1 MRGLTGVVLTMLASL
16 CGAAESSF
24 HGLADLRLRA
34 ADTVPGYLEG
44 GYGKFA
50 VDDGHEASLAH
61 AALAWRGRFGGGF
74 GAHAVANYYP
84 DRGDRFGISE
94 AYLSYRSLP
103 SSEGLRLDARA
114 GLLYPKGSMENVLT
128 AWTSPYTLD
137 YSTLNTWLAEEVR
150 HQGVEATVTRLGKFH
165 GDAWDLS
172 LGLALLRAND
182 PTGAMVAWHGWV
194 SGSRQ
199 SLWNEKLPLPNSEI
213 GFVPQASDPFLELD
227 DRIGYHATAQ
237 WEWHGRARVLA
248 GYYDNRADPEVVNAD
263 LQWSWTTRYSH
274 VGVKWRLTPDTELI
288 GQYLRG
294 GTLMRSARTGTDLVN
309 NDFHSAYL
317 MLSHQ
322 RGPHRLTG
330 RIEEFSVDDRDGMA
344 VDDNNEYGRGVTLGY
359 GYRLSRH
366 WFLQGEYTWLQ
377 SDRPSRRQHGLPVA
391 LGERQAQLALRYFF

>member
-1 MRGLTGVVLTMLASL
+1 
-16 CGAAESSF
+16 
-24 HGLADLRLRA
+24 
-34 ADTVPGYLEG
+34 
-44 GYGKFA
+44 
-50 VDDGHEASLAH
+50 
-61 AALAWRGRFGGGF
+61 
-74 GAHAVANYYP
+74 
-84 DRGDRFGISE
+84 
-94 AYLSYRSLP
+94 
-103 SSEGLRLDARA
+103 
-114 GLLYPKGSMENVLT
+114 MENALT

-137 YSTLNTWLAEEVR
+137 YSTLNAWLAEEVR
-150 HQGVEATVTRLGKFH
+150 HEGVEATVTRLGRFH
-165 GDAWDLS
+165 DAAYDLS

-199 SLWNEKLPLPNSEI
+199 SLWNEKLPLPNSEL
-213 GFVPQASDPFLELD
+213 GFVPEASDPFLELD

-248 GYYDNRADPEVVNAD
+248 GYYDNRADPEVFNAD

-274 VGVKWRLTPDTELI
+274 VGLKWQLTPDTELI

-294 GTLMRSARTGTDLVN
+294 DTLMRSARTGTDLVN

-377 SDRPSRRQHGLPVA
+377 SDRPSRQRHGLAPA
-391 LGERQAQLALRYFF
+391 LRERQAQLALRYYF